1 MIQVARIIGTEIA
14 TIELIGL
21 FLSRYITL
29 KIINL

>member
-1 MIQVARIIGTEIA
+1 MIQVARIIGTEIT
-14 TIELIGL
+14 TIGLIGL